1 MANRAVCGRGNP
13 ARAVFQAA
21 QRSAEARRV
30 ATGVAVVCAAVWVGA
45 CAHAAPGLLT
55 RHLIREGTP
64 SIDFGGPS
72 ATSSEAATL
81 NFNGPI
87 PPIREVSR
95 SSGEAVDIESTDVG
109 LRAALTAVQA
119 QPSLATHFA
128 AAEEFRRL
136 GIFDRA
142 FGELQRSAQF
152 DEHNAAVN
160 DALARLWRDVGFPG
174 LGLSNAYRAVY
185 AAPRSATARH
195 TLGTVLYAMDRHAD
209 AERCFREAVAL
220 DPLAWYA
227 WQNLCQLSMTG
238 GRTQE
243 AIANCHQAS
252 ALRSKSQKVRQP

>member
-1 MANRAVCGRGNP
+1 
-13 ARAVFQAA
+13 
-21 QRSAEARRV
+21 
-30 ATGVAVVCAAVWVGA
+30 
-45 CAHAAPGLLT
+45 LT

-72 ATSSEAATL
+72 ATGSEAATL

-95 SSGEAVDIESTDVG
+95 SSGEAVEIESADVR

-136 GIFDRA
+136 GNFDRV
-142 FGELQRSAQF
+142 FEELQRSAQF

-160 DALARLWRDVGFPG
+160 DALARTWRDVGFPG
-174 LGLSNAYRAVY
+174 LGLANAYRAVY

-195 TLGTVLYAMDRHAD
+195 TLGTLLYAMDRRAD

-243 AIANCHQAS
+243 AITNCHQAS
-252 ALRSKSQKVRQP
+252 ALRSKSQKARQP